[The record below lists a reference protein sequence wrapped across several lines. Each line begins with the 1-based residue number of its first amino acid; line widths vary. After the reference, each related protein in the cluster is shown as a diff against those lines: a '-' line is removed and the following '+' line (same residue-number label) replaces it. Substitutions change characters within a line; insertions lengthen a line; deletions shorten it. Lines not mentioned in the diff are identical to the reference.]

1 MCATWY
7 GGLVSCVDDA
17 AGSVAGGA
25 TGAVVGGVTNSA
37 LGSFA
42 DSIKEALG
50 GIFGDLLTFWLNSD
64 SPAVDSSSA
73 VASLQR
79 LVLPYALAL
88 VLGGMLWQATR
99 LVALRKAEP
108 ALNILQGLLTY
119 LAGSAVGLVLLG
131 TLLRLADDLTPWF
144 LSSGDS
150 EQFRTRMG
158 AVLGLQA
165 VTQPGLVILLG
176 VLVFFVGAA
185 QWVALLLRQ
194 GAIIVLAVFIP
205 FAAAGGFSPAT
216 RPWLRRLAAW
226 LLSLALYKPLVALI
240 YAVGFTLVGD
250 GEELREVMTGFVVLV
265 LSVVALPALLKFF
278 SWGVDAGAGRLGG
291 SGGGLLGGTLAV
303 AGAGAA
309 VAGAASLRGG
319 GARQQADQVS
329 RDMGG
334 DGGPGPSTPSPGP
347 SGGGTAAAGPTG
359 AATAGAAKAVPY
371 VAAAQAVVG
380 AGQQVAAKTADTMTT
395 PQGEQ

>member
-7 GGLVSCVDDA
+7 GGLVSCADDA
-17 AGSVAGGA
+17 
-25 TGAVVGGVTNSA
+25 VGGVVGSA
-37 LGSFA
+37 AGAVTDTALQSFA
-42 DSIKEALG
+42 DSVKEALSG
-50 GIFGDLLTFWLNSD
+50 VFADLLTFWLNGD

-73 VASLQR
+73 IVQLQR

-88 VLGGMLWQATR
+88 VMGGLLWQATR
-99 LVALRKAEP
+99 LVALRKADP

-131 TLLRLADDLTPWF
+131 TLLRLADDITPWF
-144 LSSGDS
+144 LSAGDA
-150 EQFRTRMG
+150 EEFRERMG

-176 VLVFFVGAA
+176 VLIFFVGAA

-205 FAAAGGFSPAT
+205 LAAAGGFSPAT
-216 RPWLRRLAAW
+216 RPWLRRIAAW

-250 GEELREVMTGFVVLV
+250 GESLHEVMTGFVVLV

-291 SGGGLLGGTLAV
+291 SGSGLLGGTLAV

-309 VAGAASLRGG
+309 VAGAASMRGG
-319 GARQQADQVS
+319 SAAEQASQVS
-329 RDMGG
+329 RDMG
-334 DGGPGPSTPSPGP
+334 PSAASAVP
-347 SGGGTAAAGPTG
+347 AAGPAAPSG
-359 AATAGAAKAVPY
+359 AATAGGAGMAGGAASASPY
-371 VAAAQAVVG
+371 VAAAQAAVAVG
-380 AGQQVAAKTADTMTT
+380 TQVKDKTTDAMTT
-395 PQGEQ
+395 PQGQG

>member
-17 AGSVAGGA
+17 AGAVAGGA
-25 TGAVVGGVTNSA
+25 TGAVVGGVTDSA
-37 LGSFA
+37 LRSFA
-42 DSIKEALG
+42 DSIKEALA
-50 GIFGDLLTFWLNSD
+50 GIFADLLTFWLNTG

-73 VASLQR
+73 IASLQR

-88 VLGGMLWQATR
+88 VMGGMLWQATR
-99 LVALRKAEP
+99 LVAQRKADP

-144 LSSGDS
+144 LSAGDS
-150 EQFRTRMG
+150 EQFRERMG
-158 AVLGLQA
+158 TVLGLQA

-205 FAAAGGFSPAT
+205 LAAAGGFSPAT

-240 YAVGFTLVGD
+240 YAVGFTLIGD
-250 GEELREVMTGFVVLV
+250 GDSLHEVMTGFVVLV
-265 LSVVALPALLKFF
+265 LSVIALPALLKFL

-291 SGGGLLGGTLAV
+291 SGGGGLLGGTLAV

-319 GARQQADQVS
+319 DAGQQAAQVS
-329 RDMGG
+329 RDMG
-334 DGGPGPSTPSPGP
+334 P
-347 SGGGTAAAGPTG
+347 SGGSGALVGAAAPAGAAGAAPTG
-359 AATAGAAKAVPY
+359 AAAAGASSAVPY
-371 VAAAQAVVG
+371 MAAAQAVVG
-380 AGQQVAAKTADTMTT
+380 AGQQVAQRTADTMTT